1 MTNPRLNHALS
12 SISHILSHKRTI
24 KKCSFAFREQIHHW
38 WSYYIPVIGSWGK
51 TEGGINILIH
61 GQHSNFLL
69 HWKII
74 YIYIYIYMY
83 TYFFILSTE
92 ISFLKE
98 TTISV
103 TFILQIVTELGLGL
117 FKDLVV
123 SELWLDEEK
132 HKFYEVISS
141 HCLYYR

>member
-69 HWKII
+69 RWKII
-74 YIYIYIYMY
+74 YIYVYIFFHSVHRNFFFKRNNHFCNIYPTNSYWAWARTVQRPSSIRAMTWWRETQILWGYKQSL
-83 TYFFILSTE
+83 FIL
-92 ISFLKE
+92 
-98 TTISV
+98 
-103 TFILQIVTELGLGL
+103 
-117 FKDLVV
+117 
-123 SELWLDEEK
+123 
-132 HKFYEVISS
+132 
-141 HCLYYR
+141 

>member
-1 MTNPRLNHALS
+1 
-12 SISHILSHKRTI
+12 
-24 KKCSFAFREQIHHW
+24 
-38 WSYYIPVIGSWGK
+38 
-51 TEGGINILIH
+51 
-61 GQHSNFLL
+61 
-69 HWKII
+69 
-74 YIYIYIYMY
+74 MY

-123 SELWLDEEK
+123 SEL
-132 HKFYEVISS
+132 
-141 HCLYYR
+141 